1 MKEISFSNYMLFF
14 YILTYF
20 ISSNT
25 DITEILIGYWNIS
38 SFTLTTDGNEIPQN
52 TYLTLNLSYS
62 DNDNYIYGNIN
73 KEITNN
79 DNKEL
84 FLIRIDKLQD
94 SVSTFSISVNSKN
107 DTQEYLTLA
116 CTLKINVGI
125 DDMMIASGKTSNYT
139 YSLNISPPS
148 FAELTTFDQN
158 TNQIIIYK
166 FQKKV
171 SGRKLSFYHL
181 APFITAIIYTT
192 IKFLFE

>member
-1 MKEISFSNYMLFF
+1 MLFF

-94 SVSTFSISVNSKN
+94 SVSTLSISVNEKN
-107 DTQEYLTLA
+107 DTQE
-116 CTLKINVGI
+116 
-125 DDMMIASGKTSNYT
+125 
-139 YSLNISPPS
+139 
-148 FAELTTFDQN
+148 
-158 TNQIIIYK
+158 
-166 FQKKV
+166 
-171 SGRKLSFYHL
+171 
-181 APFITAIIYTT
+181 
-192 IKFLFE
+192 